1 MIIVIEM
8 NLKEAKF
15 LVFREDKP
23 GALPVAF
30 IKDAEEITTSK
41 TLKRDILNLAG
52 KGKITAISLRI
63 LFGGEFFDKATVI
76 NRDFFD
82 KFAQLTDF
90 FPFYIPLI
98 TSMLKVFYRD
108 FAEVPQIAFFETAFF
123 SKLPEEEKY
132 YAIPHEL
139 YKNNRI
145 KKWGFHGIFHEFNYA
160 MFSQAEKCI
169 SIVLDKQTTVCS
181 MKDGMPFSI
190 SLGFTPLEGVM
201 SRTSC
206 GELDPGIVFYLMNVH
221 GFSIYKID
229 DILKNESGFFGL
241 TGYDL
246 ELKELIKFYGK
257 DPKVDLAF
265 DIYQAQLL
273 KCIGEGIAFLGGVD
287 NIIFSGSESCAF
299 IPIIYSLVKK
309 ISFLGINTRC
319 LPWVDKKEFFLI
331 TSKESKVNVYLNR
344 MSLPAVIFYETTNL
358 LDKVFCL
365 KP

>member
-15 LVFREDKP
+15 MVFREEKP
-23 GALPVAF
+23 GVLPVTF
-30 IKDAEEITTSK
+30 IKDTQEIITSK
-41 TLKRDILNLAG
+41 TLKRDILSLAG
-52 KGKITAISLRI
+52 KARITAISFRI

-76 NRDFFD
+76 DQDFFD
-82 KFAQLTDF
+82 KFVQLTDF

-98 TSMLKVFYRD
+98 MNMLKVFYRD
-108 FAEVPQIAFFETAFF
+108 FAGIPQIAFFETAFF

-145 KKWGFHGIFHEFNYA
+145 KKWGFHGIFHEFNYE
-160 MFSQAEKCI
+160 MFSQAKKCI
-169 SIVLDKQTTVCS
+169 SIVFDKQTTVCS

-190 SLGFTPLEGVM
+190 SLGYTPLEGVM

-206 GELDPGIVFYLMNVH
+206 GDLDPGIVFYLMNVH
-221 GFSIYKID
+221 GFSIHKID

-241 TGYDL
+241 TGYDI

-257 DPKVDLAF
+257 DPRVDLAF
-265 DIYQAQLL
+265 DIYQAQIL
-273 KCIGEGIAFLGGVD
+273 KCIGEGIAFLGGLD
-287 NIIFSGSESCAF
+287 NIIFSGSEAGAF
-299 IPIIYSLVKK
+299 IPIIHSLVKK
-309 ISFLGINTRC
+309 ISFLGINTKS
-319 LPWVDKKEFFLI
+319 LPWADKKEFFPI
-331 TSKESKVNVYLNR
+331 TSQESKVSVYLNR
-344 MSLPAVIFYETTNL
+344 MSLPAVIFYETTEL
-358 LDKVFCL
+358 LEKIP